1 MEIGNQI
8 KKHRTRLKWS
18 QETLAENAYVSR
30 QTISNWENGKSYPDI
45 HSLLILG
52 KLFNISLDELVKG
65 DVETMNNEISK
76 NEVKRFNALAWLLAA
91 EYIIMVLSPLP
102 LIKYLG
108 WVGGAIWAAITAVSL
123 FTAVKVEK
131 LKKANDL
138 TTYKEIKAYMEGKS
152 LDEISAERIKKG
164 SKNLMKAL
172 FGAVSAM
179 IGFTVCILV
188 AWQMAGI

>member
-76 NEVKRFNALAWLLAA
+76 NEVKKFNVLAWVLAA
-91 EYIIMVLSPLP
+91 EYIIMLVSPLP

-108 WVGGAIWAAITAVSL
+108 WVGGAIWAVITAVSL

-138 TTYKEIKAYMEGKS
+138 TTYKEIKAYMEGKP
-152 LDEISAERIKKG
+152 LEEISAERIKKG
-164 SKNLMKAL
+164 NSNLMKVM
-172 FGAVSAM
+172 FGAISAM

-188 AWQMAGI
+188 AWLLK

>member
-76 NEVKRFNALAWLLAA
+76 NEVKKFNALAWVLAA
-91 EYIIMVLSPLP
+91 EYIIMLVSPLP

-108 WVGGAIWAAITAVSL
+108 WVGGAIWAVITAVSL

-138 TTYKEIKAYMEGKS
+138 TTYKEIKAYMEGKP
-152 LDEISAERIKKG
+152 LEEISAERIKK
-164 SKNLMKAL
+164 SNSNLMKVL

-179 IGFTVCILV
+179 IGFTACILV
-188 AWQMAGI
+188 AWLLK

>member
-91 EYIIMVLSPLP
+91 EYIIMIVSPLP

-164 SKNLMKAL
+164 SKNLMKL

-188 AWQMAGI
+188 AWLLK

>member
-30 QTISNWENGKSYPDI
+30 KTISNWENGKSYPDI

-76 NEVKRFNALAWLLAA
+76 NEVKKFNALAWVLAA
-91 EYIIMVLSPLP
+91 EYIIMLVSPLP

-108 WVGGAIWAAITAVSL
+108 WVGGAIWAVITAVSL

-138 TTYKEIKAYMEGKS
+138 TTYKEIKAYIEGKP
-152 LDEISAERIKKG
+152 LEEISAERIKKG
-164 SKNLMKAL
+164 NSNLMKAM
-172 FGAVSAM
+172 FGAISAM

-188 AWQMAGI
+188 AWLLK

>member
-65 DVETMNNEISK
+65 DVETM
-76 NEVKRFNALAWLLAA
+76 A
-91 EYIIMVLSPLP
+91 P
-102 LIKYLG
+102 
-108 WVGGAIWAAITAVSL
+108 VGRPS
-123 FTAVKVEK
+123 FR
-131 LKKANDL
+131 
-138 TTYKEIKAYMEGKS
+138 S
-152 LDEISAERIKKG
+152 
-164 SKNLMKAL
+164 
-172 FGAVSAM
+172 
-179 IGFTVCILV
+179 
-188 AWQMAGI
+188 

>member
-108 WVGGAIWAAITAVSL
+108 WVGGAIWAVITAVSL

-164 SKNLMKAL
+164 SKNLMKVL

-188 AWQMAGI
+188 AWLLK

>member
-76 NEVKRFNALAWLLAA
+76 NDTAKFNKLAWLLTA
-91 EYIIMVLSPLP
+91 EYIIMIVSPLP

-188 AWQMAGI
+188 AWLLK

>member
-108 WVGGAIWAAITAVSL
+108 WVGGAIWAVITAVSL

-131 LKKANDL
+131 LKQANDL

-188 AWQMAGI
+188 AWLLK

>member
-30 QTISNWENGKSYPDI
+30 KTISNWENGKSYPDI

-76 NEVKRFNALAWLLAA
+76 NEVKKFNALAWVLAA
-91 EYIIMVLSPLP
+91 EYSIMLVSPLP

-108 WVGGAIWAAITAVSL
+108 WVGGAIWAVITAVSL

-138 TTYKEIKAYMEGKS
+138 TTYKEIKAYIEGKP
-152 LDEISAERIKKG
+152 LEEISAERIKKG
-164 SKNLMKAL
+164 NSNLMKAM
-172 FGAVSAM
+172 FGAISAM

-188 AWQMAGI
+188 AWLLK

>member
-76 NEVKRFNALAWLLAA
+76 NDTAKFNKLAWLLAA
-91 EYIIMVLSPLP
+91 EYIIMILSPLP

-108 WVGGAIWAAITAVSL
+108 WIGGAIWAAITAVSL

-188 AWQMAGI
+188 AWLLK

>member
-91 EYIIMVLSPLP
+91 EYIIMIVSPLP

-108 WVGGAIWAAITAVSL
+108 WVGGAIRAAITAVSL

-188 AWQMAGI
+188 AWLLK

>member
-179 IGFTVCILV
+179 IGFTVCILM
-188 AWQMAGI
+188 AWLLK

>member
-76 NEVKRFNALAWLLAA
+76 NEVKRFNALSWLLAA
-91 EYIIMVLSPLP
+91 EYIIMIVSPLP

-188 AWQMAGI
+188 AWLLK

>member
-1 MEIGNQI
+1 
-8 KKHRTRLKWS
+8 
-18 QETLAENAYVSR
+18 
-30 QTISNWENGKSYPDI
+30 
-45 HSLLILG
+45 
-52 KLFNISLDELVKG
+52 
-65 DVETMNNEISK
+65 
-76 NEVKRFNALAWLLAA
+76 
-91 EYIIMVLSPLP
+91 MVLSPLP

-108 WVGGAIWAAITAVSL
+108 WVGGAIWAVITAVSL

-179 IGFTVCILV
+179 IGFTVCILM
-188 AWQMAGI
+188 AWLLK

>member
-1 MEIGNQI
+1 MEIGKQI

-76 NEVKRFNALAWLLAA
+76 NEVKRFNALLWLLAA
-91 EYIIMVLSPLP
+91 EYIIMLLSPLP

-108 WVGGAIWAAITAVSL
+108 WVGGAIWGVITAVSL
-123 FTAVKVEK
+123 FTAAKVEK

-138 TTYKEIKAYMEGKS
+138 TTYKEIKAYMEGKP

-164 SKNLMKAL
+164 SKNLMKAM

-188 AWQMAGI
+188 AWLLK

>member
-76 NEVKRFNALAWLLAA
+76 NEVKKFNALAWVLAA
-91 EYIIMVLSPLP
+91 EYIIMIVSPLP

-108 WVGGAIWAAITAVSL
+108 WVGGAIWAVITAVSL

-131 LKKANDL
+131 LKKTNDL
-138 TTYKEIKAYMEGKS
+138 TTYKEIKAYMEGKP
-152 LDEISAERIKKG
+152 LEEISAERIKK
-164 SKNLMKAL
+164 SNSNLMKVL

-179 IGFTVCILV
+179 IGFTACILV
-188 AWQMAGI
+188 AWLLK